1 MDVSGLGQ
9 KVLATF
15 GSCPCYY
22 YFNFRK
28 EDMMLLTVFAYAMM
42 VVFMYV
48 IMKKKMSPFTAL
60 VLIPLAFALVAV
72 LTGVVQDV
80 NIGTLVRQ
88 GLFGNNSKDKL
99 TAMKGTA
106 ETGVMLLFAILYFS
120 LMLDSGL
127 FDPITNKMI
136 RYAKGDPMKV
146 LVATAIVAAAVSM
159 NGDGTTTT
167 LICCSAF
174 VPIYKKLDMKLM
186 NLGVLVILQNT
197 IMNLLPWGGPTARAM
212 SVLGVEADILGYL
225 APGMVLS
232 ILYVIFFV
240 ARGMGKKE
248 RARLGIKEL
257 TDAELDELTTISDPE
272 VLAIRRPQN
281 FWINAVMTLV
291 LVGWLVA
298 GSFIDAIEVK
308 PVVLFL
314 IGTGLAM
321 MINYPDLK
329 TQSKRIGENA
339 GDAVQVV
346 LLVFGAGVFMGLFQ
360 GTGMAKALTD
370 SIVHIIPQQLAGF
383 WSLIIALIS
392 VPGTFFLTNDGFYY
406 GVLIPFAE
414 IGRQYGF
421 TDMQMALASLMGQA
435 FHLLSPLV
443 AFIYLLL
450 RLTGLDMGE
459 WQRES
464 AKYAAVVFVIF
475 VVTIVLM
482 GHMPL
487 YLAQ

>member
-1 MDVSGLGQ
+1 MVITVSAY
-9 KVLATF
+9 V
-15 GSCPCYY
+15 
-22 YFNFRK
+22 
-28 EDMMLLTVFAYAMM
+28 MMAI
-42 VVFMYV
+42 FMYI

-60 VLIPLAFALVAV
+60 VLIPLIFAIILVA
-72 LTGVVQDV
+72 TGQVQDV
-80 NIGTLVRQ
+80 NIGTLIRQ

-120 LMLDSGL
+120 TMLDAGL

-136 RYAKGDPMKV
+136 RFAKGDPMKV
-146 LVATAIVAAAVSM
+146 LMATAIVAACVSL

-225 APGMVLS
+225 APGMILS
-232 ILYVIFFV
+232 VLYVIFFV
-240 ARGMGKKE
+240 ARSMGKKE
-248 RARLGIKEL
+248 RARLGIQEL
-257 TDAELDELTTISDPE
+257 SEEELNELTTITDPE
-272 VLAIRRPQN
+272 VLEKRRPQN
-281 FWINAVMTLV
+281 FVINAIMTIV
-291 LVGWLVA
+291 LIGWLVA

-314 IGTGLAM
+314 VGTGLAL

-329 TQSKRIGENA
+329 AQSKRIGDNA

-346 LLVFGAGVFMGLFQ
+346 LLVFAAGVFMGLFQ
-360 GTGMAKALTD
+360 GTGMATALTQ
-370 SIVHIIPQQLAGF
+370 SIVQVIPQQLAGF
-383 WSLIIALIS
+383 WSLIIAIIS

-459 WQRES
+459 WQKES
-464 AKYAAVVFVIF
+464 AKYAAVIFVIF

-487 YLAQ
+487 YLPQ

>member
-1 MDVSGLGQ
+1 MVIT
-9 KVLATF
+9 VAA
-15 GSCPCYY
+15 YV
-22 YFNFRK
+22 
-28 EDMMLLTVFAYAMM
+28 MMAI
-42 VVFMYV
+42 FMYI

-60 VLIPLAFALVAV
+60 VLIPLIFAIILVA
-72 LTGVVQDV
+72 TGQVQDV
-80 NIGTLVRQ
+80 NIGTLIRQ

-120 LMLDSGL
+120 TMLDAGL

-136 RYAKGDPMKV
+136 RFAKGDPMKV
-146 LVATAIVAAAVSM
+146 LMATAIVAAAVSL

-225 APGMVLS
+225 APGMILS
-232 ILYVIFFV
+232 ALYVIFVV
-240 ARGMGKKE
+240 ARSMGKKE
-248 RARLGIKEL
+248 RARLGIQEL
-257 TDAELDELTTISDPE
+257 TDAELDELTTITDPE
-272 VLAIRRPQN
+272 VLEKRRPQN
-281 FWINAVMTLV
+281 FLINAILTIV
-291 LVGWLVA
+291 LIGWLVA

-314 IGTGLAM
+314 VGTGLAL

-329 TQSKRIGENA
+329 AQAKRIGENA

-346 LLVFGAGVFMGLFQ
+346 LLVFAAGVFMGLFQ
-360 GTGMAKALTD
+360 GTGMATALTN
-370 SIVHIIPQQLAGF
+370 SIVQIIPQQLAGF
-383 WSLIIALIS
+383 WSLIIAIIS

-459 WQRES
+459 WQKES
-464 AKYAAVVFVIF
+464 AKYAAVIFVIF

-487 YLAQ
+487 YLPQ

>member
-1 MDVSGLGQ
+1 
-9 KVLATF
+9 
-15 GSCPCYY
+15 
-22 YFNFRK
+22 
-28 EDMMLLTVFAYAMM
+28 MLLTVFAYAMM

-248 RARLGIKEL
+248 RARLGVKEL
-257 TDAELDELTTISDPE
+257 TEAELDELTTISDPE

-281 FWINAVMTLV
+281 FWINAVMTIV
-291 LVGWLVA
+291 LIGWLVA
-298 GSFIDAIEVK
+298 GSFIKAIEVK

>member
-1 MDVSGLGQ
+1 MVITISAY
-9 KVLATF
+9 V
-15 GSCPCYY
+15 
-22 YFNFRK
+22 
-28 EDMMLLTVFAYAMM
+28 MMAI
-42 VVFMYV
+42 FMYV

-60 VLIPLAFALVAV
+60 VLIPLVFAIILVA
-72 LTGVVQDV
+72 TGQVQDV
-80 NIGTLVRQ
+80 NIGTLIRQ

-106 ETGVMLLFAILYFS
+106 ETGIMLLFAILYFS
-120 LMLDSGL
+120 TMLDAGL

-136 RYAKGDPMKV
+136 RFAKGDPMKV
-146 LVATAIVAAAVSM
+146 LIATAIVAAAVSL

-212 SVLGVEADILGYL
+212 SVLGVEADILAYL
-225 APGMVLS
+225 APGMILS
-232 ILYVIFFV
+232 VLYVIFFV
-240 ARGMGKKE
+240 ARSMGKKE
-248 RARLGIKEL
+248 RARLGIQEL
-257 TDAELDELTTISDPE
+257 TDAELDELTTITDPE
-272 VLAIRRPQN
+272 VLEKRRPQN
-281 FWINAVMTLV
+281 FLINAILTIV
-291 LVGWLVA
+291 LIGWLVA

-314 IGTGLAM
+314 VGTGLAL

-329 TQSKRIGENA
+329 AQAKRIGDNA

-346 LLVFGAGVFMGLFQ
+346 LLVFAAGVFMGLFQ
-360 GTGMAKALTD
+360 GTGMATALTN
-370 SIVHIIPQQLAGF
+370 SIVQIIPQQLAGF
-383 WSLIIALIS
+383 WSLIIAIIS

-459 WQRES
+459 WQKES
-464 AKYAAVVFVIF
+464 AKYAAVIFVIF

>member
-1 MDVSGLGQ
+1 MVIT
-9 KVLATF
+9 VAA
-15 GSCPCYY
+15 YV
-22 YFNFRK
+22 
-28 EDMMLLTVFAYAMM
+28 MMAI
-42 VVFMYV
+42 FMYI

-60 VLIPLAFALVAV
+60 VLIPLIFAIILVA
-72 LTGVVQDV
+72 TGQVQDV
-80 NIGTLVRQ
+80 NIGTLIRQ

-120 LMLDSGL
+120 TMLDAGL

-136 RYAKGDPMKV
+136 RFAKGDPMKV
-146 LVATAIVAAAVSM
+146 LMATAIVAAAVSL

-225 APGMVLS
+225 APGMILS
-232 ILYVIFFV
+232 ALYVIFVV
-240 ARGMGKKE
+240 ARSMGKKE
-248 RARLGIKEL
+248 RARLGIQEL

-272 VLAIRRPQN
+272 VLEKRRPQN
-281 FWINAVMTLV
+281 FVINAILTIV
-291 LVGWLVA
+291 LIGWLVA

-314 IGTGLAM
+314 VGTGLAL

-329 TQSKRIGENA
+329 AQSKRIGDNA

-346 LLVFGAGVFMGLFQ
+346 LLVFAAGVFMGLFQ
-360 GTGMAKALTD
+360 GTGMATALTE
-370 SIVHIIPQQLAGF
+370 SIVRVIPKELAGF
-383 WSLIIALIS
+383 WSLIIAIIS

-414 IGRQYGF
+414 VGRQYGF

-459 WQRES
+459 WQKES

-487 YLAQ
+487 YVAQ

>member
-1 MDVSGLGQ
+1 
-9 KVLATF
+9 
-15 GSCPCYY
+15 
-22 YFNFRK
+22 
-28 EDMMLLTVFAYAMM
+28 MLLTVFAYAMM

-174 VPIYKKLDMKLM
+174 VPIYKKLDMKLV

-281 FWINAVMTLV
+281 FWINAIMTLV
-291 LVGWLVA
+291 LIGWLVA

>member
-1 MDVSGLGQ
+1 MVITVSAY
-9 KVLATF
+9 V
-15 GSCPCYY
+15 
-22 YFNFRK
+22 
-28 EDMMLLTVFAYAMM
+28 MMAI
-42 VVFMYV
+42 FMYI

-60 VLIPLAFALVAV
+60 VLIPLIFAIILVA
-72 LTGVVQDV
+72 TGQVQDV
-80 NIGTLVRQ
+80 NIGTLIRQ

-120 LMLDSGL
+120 TMLDAGL

-136 RYAKGDPMKV
+136 RFAKGDPMKV
-146 LVATAIVAAAVSM
+146 LMATAIVAAAVSL

-225 APGMVLS
+225 APGMLLS
-232 ILYVIFFV
+232 ALYVIFVV
-240 ARGMGKKE
+240 ARSMGKKE
-248 RARLGIKEL
+248 RARLGVQEL
-257 TDAELDELTTISDPE
+257 SEEELNELTTITDPE
-272 VLAIRRPQN
+272 VLEKRRPQN
-281 FWINAVMTLV
+281 FVINAIMTIV
-291 LVGWLVA
+291 LIGWLVA
-298 GSFIDAIEVK
+298 GSFINSIEVK

-314 IGTGLAM
+314 VGTGLAL

-329 TQSKRIGENA
+329 AQSKRIGDNA

-346 LLVFGAGVFMGLFQ
+346 LLVFAAGVFMGLFQ
-360 GTGMAKALTD
+360 GTGMATALTE
-370 SIVHIIPQQLAGF
+370 SIVKIIPKELAGF
-383 WSLIIALIS
+383 WSLIIAIIS

-459 WQRES
+459 WQKES
-464 AKYAAVVFVIF
+464 AKYAAVIFVIF

-487 YLAQ
+487 YLPQN

>member
-225 APGMVLS
+225 APGMVIS

-291 LVGWLVA
+291 LIGWLVA

-314 IGTGLAM
+314 VGTGLAM

>member
-1 MDVSGLGQ
+1 
-9 KVLATF
+9 
-15 GSCPCYY
+15 
-22 YFNFRK
+22 
-28 EDMMLLTVFAYAMM
+28 MLLTVFAYAMM

-80 NIGTLVRQ
+80 NIGTLVRE

-248 RARLGIKEL
+248 RARLGVKEL

-291 LVGWLVA
+291 LIGWLVA
-298 GSFIDAIEVK
+298 GSFIKAIEVK

-370 SIVHIIPQQLAGF
+370 SIVLIIPQQLAGF

-414 IGRQYGF
+414 IGRQYHF

>member
-1 MDVSGLGQ
+1 
-9 KVLATF
+9 
-15 GSCPCYY
+15 
-22 YFNFRK
+22 
-28 EDMMLLTVFAYAMM
+28 MLLTVFAYAMM

-298 GSFIDAIEVK
+298 SSFIDAIEVK

>member
-1 MDVSGLGQ
+1 MVIT
-9 KVLATF
+9 VAA
-15 GSCPCYY
+15 YV
-22 YFNFRK
+22 
-28 EDMMLLTVFAYAMM
+28 MMAI
-42 VVFMYV
+42 FMYI

-60 VLIPLAFALVAV
+60 VLIPLIFAIILVA
-72 LTGVVQDV
+72 TGQVQDV
-80 NIGTLVRQ
+80 NIGTLIRQ

-120 LMLDSGL
+120 TMLDAGL

-136 RYAKGDPMKV
+136 RFAKGDPMKV
-146 LVATAIVAAAVSM
+146 LMATSIVAAAVSL

-232 ILYVIFFV
+232 VLYVIFVV
-240 ARGMGKKE
+240 ARSMGKKE
-248 RARLGIKEL
+248 RARLGIQEL
-257 TDAELDELTTISDPE
+257 TDAELDELTTITDPE
-272 VLAIRRPQN
+272 VLEKRRPKN
-281 FWINAVMTLV
+281 FVINAVMTIV
-291 LVGWLVA
+291 LIGWLVA

-314 IGTGLAM
+314 VGTGLAL

-329 TQSKRIGENA
+329 AQAKRIGDNA

-346 LLVFGAGVFMGLFQ
+346 LLVFAAGVFMGLFQ
-360 GTGMAKALTD
+360 GTGMATALTE
-370 SIVHIIPQQLAGF
+370 SIVHVIPKELAGF
-383 WSLIIALIS
+383 WSLIIAIIS

-459 WQRES
+459 WQKES
-464 AKYAAVVFVIF
+464 AKYAAVIFVIF

>member
-1 MDVSGLGQ
+1 MVVSGLGQ

-15 GSCPCYY
+15 GSCPRYY

>member
-1 MDVSGLGQ
+1 
-9 KVLATF
+9 
-15 GSCPCYY
+15 
-22 YFNFRK
+22 
-28 EDMMLLTVFAYAMM
+28 MLLTVFAYAMM

-475 VVTIVLM
+475 VVTIVLL

>member
-1 MDVSGLGQ
+1 MVIT
-9 KVLATF
+9 VAA
-15 GSCPCYY
+15 YV
-22 YFNFRK
+22 
-28 EDMMLLTVFAYAMM
+28 MMAI
-42 VVFMYV
+42 FMYI

-60 VLIPLAFALVAV
+60 VLIPLIFAIILVA
-72 LTGVVQDV
+72 TGQVQDV
-80 NIGTLVRQ
+80 NIGTLIRQ

-120 LMLDSGL
+120 TMLDAGL

-136 RYAKGDPMKV
+136 RFAKGDPMKV
-146 LVATAIVAAAVSM
+146 LMATSIVAAAVSL

-232 ILYVIFFV
+232 VLYVIFVV
-240 ARGMGKKE
+240 ARSMGKKE
-248 RARLGIKEL
+248 RARLGIQEL
-257 TDAELDELTTISDPE
+257 TDAELDELTTITDPE
-272 VLAIRRPQN
+272 VLEKRRPQN
-281 FWINAVMTLV
+281 FLINAILTIV
-291 LVGWLVA
+291 LIGWLVA

-314 IGTGLAM
+314 VGTALAL

-329 TQSKRIGENA
+329 AQAKRIGDNA

-346 LLVFGAGVFMGLFQ
+346 LLVFAAGVFMGLFQ
-360 GTGMAKALTD
+360 GTGMATALTN
-370 SIVHIIPQQLAGF
+370 SIVQIIPQQLAGF
-383 WSLIIALIS
+383 WSLIIAIIS

-459 WQRES
+459 WQKES
-464 AKYAAVVFVIF
+464 AKYAAVIFVIF

-487 YLAQ
+487 YLPQ

>member
-1 MDVSGLGQ
+1 MVITI
-9 KVLATF
+9 AA
-15 GSCPCYY
+15 YI
-22 YFNFRK
+22 
-28 EDMMLLTVFAYAMM
+28 MMAI
-42 VVFMYV
+42 FMYV

-60 VLIPLAFALVAV
+60 VLIPLVFAIILVA
-72 LTGVVQDV
+72 TGQVQDV
-80 NIGTLVRQ
+80 NIGTLIRQ

-106 ETGVMLLFAILYFS
+106 ETGIMLLFAILYFS
-120 LMLDSGL
+120 TMLDAGL

-136 RYAKGDPMKV
+136 RFAKGDPMKV
-146 LVATAIVAAAVSM
+146 LMATAIVAAAVSL

-212 SVLGVEADILGYL
+212 SVLGVEADILAYL
-225 APGMVLS
+225 APGMILS
-232 ILYVIFFV
+232 VLYVIFVV
-240 ARGMGKKE
+240 ARSMGKKE
-248 RARLGIKEL
+248 RARLGIQEL
-257 TDAELDELTTISDPE
+257 TDAELDELTTITDPE
-272 VLAIRRPQN
+272 VLEKRRPKN
-281 FWINAVMTLV
+281 FVINAVMTIV
-291 LVGWLVA
+291 LIGWLVA

-314 IGTGLAM
+314 VGTGLAL

-329 TQSKRIGENA
+329 AQAKRIGDNA

-346 LLVFGAGVFMGLFQ
+346 LLVFAAGVFMGLFQ
-360 GTGMAKALTD
+360 GTGMATALTN
-370 SIVHIIPQQLAGF
+370 SIVQIIPQQLAGF
-383 WSLIIALIS
+383 WSLIIAIIS

-459 WQRES
+459 WQKES
-464 AKYAAVVFVIF
+464 AKYAAVIFVIF

>member
-1 MDVSGLGQ
+1 MVIT
-9 KVLATF
+9 VAA
-15 GSCPCYY
+15 YV
-22 YFNFRK
+22 
-28 EDMMLLTVFAYAMM
+28 MMAI
-42 VVFMYV
+42 FMYI

-60 VLIPLAFALVAV
+60 VLIPLIFAIILVA
-72 LTGVVQDV
+72 TGQVQDV
-80 NIGTLVRQ
+80 NIGTLIRQ

-120 LMLDSGL
+120 TMLDAGL

-136 RYAKGDPMKV
+136 RFAKGDPMKV
-146 LVATAIVAAAVSM
+146 LMATAIVAAAVSL

-212 SVLGVEADILGYL
+212 SVLGVEADILAYL
-225 APGMVLS
+225 APGMILS
-232 ILYVIFFV
+232 VLYVIFVV
-240 ARGMGKKE
+240 ARSMGKKE
-248 RARLGIKEL
+248 RARLGIQEL
-257 TDAELDELTTISDPE
+257 TDAELDELTTITDPE
-272 VLAIRRPQN
+272 VLEKRRPQN
-281 FWINAVMTLV
+281 FLINAILTIV
-291 LVGWLVA
+291 LIGWLVA

-314 IGTGLAM
+314 VGTGLAL

-329 TQSKRIGENA
+329 AQAKRIGDNA

-346 LLVFGAGVFMGLFQ
+346 LLVFAAGVFMGLFQ
-360 GTGMAKALTD
+360 GTGMATALTE
-370 SIVHIIPQQLAGF
+370 SIVHVIPKELAGF
-383 WSLIIALIS
+383 WSLIIAIIS

-459 WQRES
+459 WQKES
-464 AKYAAVVFVIF
+464 AKYAAVIFVIF

>member
-1 MDVSGLGQ
+1 MVIT
-9 KVLATF
+9 VAA
-15 GSCPCYY
+15 YV
-22 YFNFRK
+22 
-28 EDMMLLTVFAYAMM
+28 MMAI
-42 VVFMYV
+42 FMYI

-60 VLIPLAFALVAV
+60 VLIPLIFAIILVA
-72 LTGVVQDV
+72 TGQVQDV
-80 NIGTLVRQ
+80 NIGTLIRQ

-120 LMLDSGL
+120 TMLDAGL

-136 RYAKGDPMKV
+136 RFAKGDPMKV
-146 LVATAIVAAAVSM
+146 LMATAIVAAAVSL

-225 APGMVLS
+225 APGMILS
-232 ILYVIFFV
+232 VLYVIFFV
-240 ARGMGKKE
+240 ARSMGKKE
-248 RARLGIKEL
+248 RARLGIQEL
-257 TDAELDELTTISDPE
+257 TEEELNELTTISDPE
-272 VLAIRRPQN
+272 VLEKRRPQN
-281 FWINAVMTLV
+281 FVINAILTIV
-291 LVGWLVA
+291 LIGWLVA
-298 GSFIDAIEVK
+298 GSFINSIEVK

-314 IGTGLAM
+314 VGTGLAL

-329 TQSKRIGENA
+329 AQSKRIGDNA

-346 LLVFGAGVFMGLFQ
+346 LLVFAAGVFMGLFQ
-360 GTGMAKALTD
+360 GTGMATALTN
-370 SIVHIIPQQLAGF
+370 SIVQIIPQQLAGF
-383 WSLIIALIS
+383 WSLIIAIIS

-459 WQRES
+459 WQKES
-464 AKYAAVVFVIF
+464 AKYAAVIFVIF

>member
-1 MDVSGLGQ
+1 MVIT
-9 KVLATF
+9 VAA
-15 GSCPCYY
+15 YV
-22 YFNFRK
+22 
-28 EDMMLLTVFAYAMM
+28 MMAI
-42 VVFMYV
+42 FMYI

-60 VLIPLAFALVAV
+60 VLIPLIFAIILVA
-72 LTGVVQDV
+72 TGQVQDV
-80 NIGTLVRQ
+80 NIGTLIRQ

-120 LMLDSGL
+120 TMLDAGL

-136 RYAKGDPMKV
+136 RFAKGDPMKV
-146 LVATAIVAAAVSM
+146 LMATSIVAAAVSL

-212 SVLGVEADILGYL
+212 SVLGVEADILAYL
-225 APGMVLS
+225 APGMILS
-232 ILYVIFFV
+232 VLYVIFVV
-240 ARGMGKKE
+240 ARSMGKKE
-248 RARLGIKEL
+248 RARLGIQEL

-272 VLAIRRPQN
+272 VLEKRRPQN
-281 FWINAVMTLV
+281 FLINAIMTIV
-291 LVGWLVA
+291 LIGWLVA

-314 IGTGLAM
+314 VGTGLAL

-329 TQSKRIGENA
+329 AQSKRIGDNA

-346 LLVFGAGVFMGLFQ
+346 LLVFAAGVFMGLFQ
-360 GTGMAKALTD
+360 GTGMATALTE
-370 SIVHIIPQQLAGF
+370 SIVRVIPKELAGF
-383 WSLIIALIS
+383 WSLIIAIIS

-414 IGRQYGF
+414 VGRQYGF

-459 WQRES
+459 WQKES
-464 AKYAAVVFVIF
+464 AKYAAVIFVIF

-487 YLAQ
+487 YIAQ

>member
-1 MDVSGLGQ
+1 
-9 KVLATF
+9 
-15 GSCPCYY
+15 
-22 YFNFRK
+22 
-28 EDMMLLTVFAYAMM
+28 MLLTVFAYAMM

-225 APGMVLS
+225 APGMVIS

-291 LVGWLVA
+291 LIGWLVA

-314 IGTGLAM
+314 VGTGLAM

>member
-1 MDVSGLGQ
+1 MVIT
-9 KVLATF
+9 VAA
-15 GSCPCYY
+15 YV
-22 YFNFRK
+22 
-28 EDMMLLTVFAYAMM
+28 MMAI
-42 VVFMYV
+42 FMYI

-60 VLIPLAFALVAV
+60 VLIPLIFAIILVA
-72 LTGVVQDV
+72 TGQVQDV
-80 NIGTLVRQ
+80 NIGTLIRQ

-120 LMLDSGL
+120 TMLDAGL

-136 RYAKGDPMKV
+136 RFAKGDPMKV
-146 LVATAIVAAAVSM
+146 LMATSIVAAAVSL

-225 APGMVLS
+225 APGMILS
-232 ILYVIFFV
+232 ALYVIFIV
-240 ARGMGKKE
+240 ARSMGKKE
-248 RARLGIKEL
+248 RARLGIQEL
-257 TDAELDELTTISDPE
+257 TDAELDELTTITDPE
-272 VLAIRRPQN
+272 VLEKRRPQN
-281 FWINAVMTLV
+281 FLINAILTIV
-291 LVGWLVA
+291 LIGWLVA

-314 IGTGLAM
+314 VGTGLAL

-329 TQSKRIGENA
+329 AQAKRIGDNA

-346 LLVFGAGVFMGLFQ
+346 LLVFAAGVFMGLFQ
-360 GTGMAKALTD
+360 GTGMATALTN
-370 SIVHIIPQQLAGF
+370 SIVQIIPQQLAGF
-383 WSLIIALIS
+383 WSLIIAIIS

-459 WQRES
+459 WQKES
-464 AKYAAVVFVIF
+464 AKYAAVIFVIF

-487 YLAQ
+487 YLPQ

>member
-1 MDVSGLGQ
+1 
-9 KVLATF
+9 
-15 GSCPCYY
+15 
-22 YFNFRK
+22 
-28 EDMMLLTVFAYAMM
+28 MLLTVFAYAMM

-450 RLTGLDMGE
+450 RLTGLDMGD

>member
-1 MDVSGLGQ
+1 
-9 KVLATF
+9 
-15 GSCPCYY
+15 
-22 YFNFRK
+22 
-28 EDMMLLTVFAYAMM
+28 MLLTVFAYAMM

-88 GLFGNNSKDKL
+88 GLFGNDSKDKL
-99 TAMKGTA
+99 TKINGTA

-360 GTGMAKALTD
+360 GTGMAKALAD

>member
-1 MDVSGLGQ
+1 MVITI
-9 KVLATF
+9 AA
-15 GSCPCYY
+15 YI
-22 YFNFRK
+22 
-28 EDMMLLTVFAYAMM
+28 MMAI
-42 VVFMYV
+42 FMYV

-60 VLIPLAFALVAV
+60 VLIPLVFAIILVA
-72 LTGVVQDV
+72 TGQVQDA

-120 LMLDSGL
+120 TMLDAGL

-136 RYAKGDPMKV
+136 RFAKGDPMKV
-146 LVATAIVAAAVSM
+146 LMATAIVAAAVSL

-225 APGMVLS
+225 APGMLLS
-232 ILYVIFFV
+232 VLYVIFVV
-240 ARGMGKKE
+240 ARSMGKKE
-248 RARLGIKEL
+248 RARLGVQEL
-257 TDAELDELTTISDPE
+257 SEEELNELTTISDPE
-272 VLAIRRPQN
+272 VLEKRRPQN
-281 FWINAVMTLV
+281 FVINAIMTIV
-291 LVGWLVA
+291 LIGWLVA
-298 GSFIDAIEVK
+298 GSFINSIEVK

-314 IGTGLAM
+314 VGTGLAL

-329 TQSKRIGENA
+329 AQSKRIGDNA

-346 LLVFGAGVFMGLFQ
+346 LLVFAAGVFMGLFQ
-360 GTGMAKALTD
+360 GTGMATALTQ
-370 SIVHIIPQQLAGF
+370 SIVQVIPQQLAGF
-383 WSLIIALIS
+383 WSLIIAIIS

-459 WQRES
+459 WQKES
-464 AKYAAVVFVIF
+464 AKYAAVIFVIF

-487 YLAQ
+487 YLPQ

>member
-1 MDVSGLGQ
+1 MVIT
-9 KVLATF
+9 VAA
-15 GSCPCYY
+15 YV
-22 YFNFRK
+22 
-28 EDMMLLTVFAYAMM
+28 MMAI
-42 VVFMYV
+42 FMYI

-60 VLIPLAFALVAV
+60 VLIPLIFAIILVA
-72 LTGVVQDV
+72 TGQVQDV
-80 NIGTLVRQ
+80 NIGTLIRQ

-120 LMLDSGL
+120 TMLDAGL

-136 RYAKGDPMKV
+136 RFAKGDPMKV
-146 LVATAIVAAAVSM
+146 LMATSIVAAAVSL

-212 SVLGVEADILGYL
+212 SVLGVEADILAYL
-225 APGMVLS
+225 APGMILS
-232 ILYVIFFV
+232 VLYVIFVV
-240 ARGMGKKE
+240 ARSMGKKE
-248 RARLGIKEL
+248 RTRLGIQEL
-257 TDAELDELTTISDPE
+257 TDAELDELTTITDPE
-272 VLAIRRPQN
+272 VLEKRRPQN
-281 FWINAVMTLV
+281 FVINAIMTIV
-291 LVGWLVA
+291 LIGWLVA

-314 IGTGLAM
+314 VGTALAL

-329 TQSKRIGENA
+329 AQAKRIGDNA

-346 LLVFGAGVFMGLFQ
+346 LLVFAAGVFMGLFQ
-360 GTGMAKALTD
+360 GTGMATALTN
-370 SIVHIIPQQLAGF
+370 SIVQIIPQQLAGF
-383 WSLIIALIS
+383 WSLIIAIIS

-459 WQRES
+459 WQKES
-464 AKYAAVVFVIF
+464 AKYAAVIFVIF

-487 YLAQ
+487 YLPQ

>member
-1 MDVSGLGQ
+1 
-9 KVLATF
+9 
-15 GSCPCYY
+15 
-22 YFNFRK
+22 
-28 EDMMLLTVFAYAMM
+28 MLLTVFAYAMM

-383 WSLIIALIS
+383 WSWIIARIS

>member
-1 MDVSGLGQ
+1 MVIT
-9 KVLATF
+9 VAA
-15 GSCPCYY
+15 YV
-22 YFNFRK
+22 
-28 EDMMLLTVFAYAMM
+28 MMAI
-42 VVFMYV
+42 FMYI

-60 VLIPLAFALVAV
+60 VLIPLIFAIILVA
-72 LTGVVQDV
+72 TGQVQDV
-80 NIGTLVRQ
+80 NIGTLIRQ

-120 LMLDSGL
+120 TMLDAGL

-136 RYAKGDPMKV
+136 RFAKGDPMKV
-146 LVATAIVAAAVSM
+146 LMATAIVAAAVSL

-225 APGMVLS
+225 APGMILS
-232 ILYVIFFV
+232 SLYVIFVV
-240 ARGMGKKE
+240 ARSMGKKE
-248 RARLGIKEL
+248 RARLGIQEL
-257 TDAELDELTTISDPE
+257 TDAELDELTTITDPE
-272 VLAIRRPQN
+272 VLEKRRPQN
-281 FWINAVMTLV
+281 FLINAILTIV
-291 LVGWLVA
+291 LIGWLVA

-314 IGTGLAM
+314 VGTGLAL

-329 TQSKRIGENA
+329 AQAKRIGENA

-346 LLVFGAGVFMGLFQ
+346 LLVFAAGVFMGLFQ
-360 GTGMAKALTD
+360 GTGMATALTN
-370 SIVHIIPQQLAGF
+370 SIVQIIPQQLAGF
-383 WSLIIALIS
+383 WSLIIAIIS

-459 WQRES
+459 WQKES
-464 AKYAAVVFVIF
+464 AKYAAVIFVIF

-487 YLAQ
+487 YLPQ

>member
-1 MDVSGLGQ
+1 MVIT
-9 KVLATF
+9 VAA
-15 GSCPCYY
+15 YV
-22 YFNFRK
+22 
-28 EDMMLLTVFAYAMM
+28 MMAI
-42 VVFMYV
+42 FMYI

-60 VLIPLAFALVAV
+60 VLIPLIFAIILVA
-72 LTGVVQDV
+72 TGQVQDV
-80 NIGTLVRQ
+80 NIGTLIRQ

-120 LMLDSGL
+120 TMLDAGL

-136 RYAKGDPMKV
+136 RFAKGDPMKV
-146 LVATAIVAAAVSM
+146 LMATSIVAAAVSL

-225 APGMVLS
+225 APGMILS
-232 ILYVIFFV
+232 VLYVIFVV
-240 ARGMGKKE
+240 ARSMGKKE
-248 RARLGIKEL
+248 RARLGIQEL
-257 TDAELDELTTISDPE
+257 TDAELDELTTITDPE
-272 VLAIRRPQN
+272 VLEKRRPQN
-281 FWINAVMTLV
+281 FVINAIMTIV
-291 LVGWLVA
+291 LIGWLVA

-314 IGTGLAM
+314 VGTGLAL

-329 TQSKRIGENA
+329 AQSKRIGDNA

-346 LLVFGAGVFMGLFQ
+346 LLVFAAGVFMGLFQ
-360 GTGMAKALTD
+360 GTGMATALTN
-370 SIVHIIPQQLAGF
+370 SIVQIIPQQLAGF
-383 WSLIIALIS
+383 WSLIIAIIS

-459 WQRES
+459 WQKES
-464 AKYAAVVFVIF
+464 AKYAAVIFVIF